1 MTLSP
6 QRLAGVVMLSI
17 AVLLF
22 LLSVTW
28 LVHTA
33 PTENTRGLKFLPV
46 KHESVSIQVGSV
58 VLELSRSQASQIVM
72 AISVLLVIIGGL
84 LLWRSAKARRLRTG
98 QK

>member
-6 QRLAGVVMLSI
+6 QRLAGVVTLSI

-22 LLSVTW
+22 VLSVTS

-33 PTENTRGLKFLPV
+33 PTENARGLEFLPV
-46 KHESVSIQVGSV
+46 KHESVSIQVGSA

-84 LLWRSAKARRLRTG
+84 LLWRSAKARRL
-98 QK
+98 